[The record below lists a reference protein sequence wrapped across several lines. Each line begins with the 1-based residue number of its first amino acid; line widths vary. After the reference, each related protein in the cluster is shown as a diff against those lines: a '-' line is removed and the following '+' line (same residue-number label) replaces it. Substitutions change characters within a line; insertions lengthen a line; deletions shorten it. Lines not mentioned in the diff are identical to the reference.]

1 MIGSS
6 KRTELSLP
14 RDQSKKTP
22 IFKLAE
28 LVEFETLAC
37 KLNAE
42 GRGDQFRAVFAPI
55 I

>member
-6 KRTELSLP
+6 KRTEPSLP
-14 RDQSKKTP
+14 RDQPKKTP

-28 LVEFETLAC
+28 LVEFETLAR

-42 GRGDQFRAVFAPI
+42 GRGDQFRIVFAPVV
-55 I
+55 